1 MWEDR
6 RRWDLRDTDGDG
18 VRAKQGRNTHDMNF
32 DHPMSLPARGIRS
45 IAWQANVHREVTRA
59 SQVSYLLFLFVTL
72 NVILRPSELLSVVEG
87 LSIYETLI
95 MGTLLCTLSA
105 VRNQVLPAT
114 LYVRPISA
122 CVIGLCVAVP
132 LSHLSHAWL
141 SATIES
147 TSLFV
152 KTVLYYMV
160 MLAVI
165 DSPRRLKWFIIS
177 IVTFSWVT
185 VGLCA
190 MDFLEWIN
198 LPFIEHFVQYNELM
212 MEEMAEGQ
220 LDPDAVWA
228 VTRMCGTGIFHDPN
242 DLAILIVSMGLLVTY
257 CLTDK
262 RQGWLRFA
270 WLFPLF
276 VLGAGLIFTRSRGGL
291 LAGVVGAMTLVLLR
305 YGGKQ
310 TVTLAL
316 LGALVLPFA
325 AGRQTEI
332 DLEDGTGQ
340 ERIQMWAEGL
350 AELKSPN
357 ILFGIGQGTYGDI
370 AGLVAHNSYVHA
382 YVELGMFGG
391 TFFFG
396 LFFFALLGMYRIYL
410 ARDQIQDP
418 ELRRLCPFLI
428 AAMVAWGMGL
438 FSLSRCYVVP
448 TYMIVGLAACF
459 IQLGEQRL
467 RPPRHVTFWNQWHV
481 IRLAGASA
489 GTLLFFFIFVRVF
502 ARFG

>member
-1 MWEDR
+1 
-6 RRWDLRDTDGDG
+6 
-18 VRAKQGRNTHDMNF
+18 
-32 DHPMSLPARGIRS
+32 MSLPIKGIQS
-45 IAWQANVHREVTRA
+45 IAWQADVHREVARA
-59 SQVSYLLFLFVTL
+59 SQVAYLLFLFVTL

-95 MGTLLCTLSA
+95 VGTLLCTLST
-105 VRNQVLPAT
+105 VRNQLLSST

-122 CVIGLCVAVP
+122 CVVGMIAAVSM
-132 LSHLSHAWL
+132 SHLSHAWL

-152 KTVLYYMV
+152 KTAMYFMIMV
-160 MLAVI
+160 AVI
-165 DSPRRLKWFIIS
+165 DSPARLRWFIFS

-185 VGLCA
+185 VGLCT
-190 MDFLEWIN
+190 MDFLEWID

-212 MEEMAEGQ
+212 MEEMAEGE
-220 LDPDAVWA
+220 LDPAAVWA

-242 DLAILIVSMGLLVTY
+242 DLAVLIVSMGLLVTY

-270 WLFPLF
+270 WLIPLAI
-276 VLGAGLIFTRSRGGL
+276 LGTGLIFTRSRGGL
-291 LAGVVGAMTLVLLR
+291 LAGVVGTLTLVLLR

-310 TVTLAL
+310 TVTIAL
-316 LGALVLPFA
+316 LGALALPFA

-391 TFFFG
+391 TFFLG
-396 LFFFALLGMYRIYL
+396 LFFFAFLGMYRIYL
-410 ARDQIQDP
+410 ARMEIRDP
-418 ELRRLCPFLI
+418 ELSRLCPFLI
-428 AAMVAWGMGL
+428 AVLAAWGMGL
-438 FSLSRCYVVP
+438 FGLSRCYVVP

-459 IQLGEQRL
+459 VQLAEQRL
-467 RPPRHVTFWNQWHV
+467 RPARYVTFWNQWHV
-481 IRLAGASA
+481 IRLAATSA
-489 GTLLFFFIFVRVF
+489 ATLVFFFIFVRIF